1 MESSSAK
8 TFHSVDPASP
18 YYATLCGYAR
28 RVQELL
34 REPALQTDEGV
45 VSTLDF
51 LVGALHALLSAGE
64 LGFRDRR
71 GRAPQTTPIR
81 EMAESLS
88 QGRVRTDGAWLAGF
102 HFNNAL
108 ARLAA
113 VYERA
118 LKIASGRRARG
129 EKQKAIVNDALAR
142 YASWNGTAWSC
153 TNISELYNEVNS
165 LKHDPAGLY
174 KGRNVE
180 FDKAVRATDELL
192 VLLEAWNSA
201 GRP

>member
-1 MESSSAK
+1 
-8 TFHSVDPASP
+8 
-18 YYATLCGYAR
+18 
-28 RVQELL
+28 
-34 REPALQTDEGV
+34 LQTDEGV

-51 LVGALHALLSAGE
+51 LVGALHALLCAGD
-64 LGFRDRR
+64 LGFRDRS
-71 GRAPQTTPIR
+71 GRAPQTAPIR
-81 EMAESLS
+81 EMAENLT
-88 QGRVRTDGAWLAGF
+88 QGCVRTDGAWLAGF

-118 LKIASGRRARG
+118 LKIASGRRVRG
-129 EKQKAIVNDALAR
+129 AKQKAIVTDALAR
-142 YASWNGTAWSC
+142 YAAWNCTAWSC
-153 TNISELYNEVNS
+153 TNIDEVYDEVNN

-174 KGRNVE
+174 KGRKVE
-180 FDKAVRATDELL
+180 FDNAVRATDELL